1 MGRRRAGL
9 AGLIAALW
17 LIAAGVVVTAGAR
30 AQAALPPCGS
40 THWVAAWTADP
51 SGALGPGSSD
61 QTLRIVLTPH
71 IGGGEVR
78 VHVSN
83 RFGQKPVSINH
94 ASIGL
99 RQSGASLVPGS
110 AQQLTFGGQLGV
122 VVPVGGEAI
131 SDPAPLSFGP
141 FQDLAVSLYVLAP
154 TGPATGHYTARER
167 SYSTARSAG
176 DHSADPGASAF
187 AAQTTSTE
195 YVDAVDV
202 LEPAAMGAVV
212 AFGDSITDGYESSG
226 VSGSEDQSGIDAN
239 QRFPDYLAR
248 RLLAQPGGPRLSVL
262 NAGISGN
269 RLLVDGQQSLAGM
282 AGLARLDSDVLGVA
296 GVTDAIVLEGIND
309 IALLASANQMEVALK
324 QVVDRLHAQ
333 GIHVLLGT
341 LTPAGTGLL
350 NLGNLLPSIFID
362 SSANMVR
369 VAVNAWIRSGSSGAD
384 GVLDFDGAL
393 RGSAQPNELNLNLD
407 SGDHVHP
414 SSSGY
419 SRMADAVDLSS
430 LRGAQCAPAPP
441 AVATQLRVR
450 ARASTAGRL
459 RVTGTLTGGGPAC
472 AGTLVTIR
480 ALHGGHALFTRRVRV
495 DGRCAFVLTRRIAAR
510 GRIEVR
516 ASFAGTAA
524 LLASHAR
531 RVFVHAP

>member
-1 MGRRRAGL
+1 MGRRRARL
-9 AGLIAALW
+9 AGLTAAVW
-17 LIAAGVVVTAGAR
+17 LVAVATVAAGGAR
-30 AQAALPPCGS
+30 AQAPMASCGS

-71 IGGGEVR
+71 IGGGEIR
-78 VHVSN
+78 VHLSN
-83 RFGQKPVSINH
+83 RFGQKPVSVNH

-110 AQQLTFGGQLGV
+110 AQLLTFGGQPGV
-122 VVPVGGEAI
+122 IIPVGGEAI

-141 FQDLAVSLYVLAP
+141 FQDLAVSLYLAAP

-167 SYSTARSAG
+167 SYSTARSGG
-176 DHSADPGASAF
+176 DHSADPGAGAF
-187 AAQTTSTE
+187 TAQTTTAQ

-202 LEPAAMGAVV
+202 MAPASVGAIV

-226 VSGSEDQSGIDAN
+226 VAGSEDQSGIDAN
-239 QRFPDYLAR
+239 QRYPDYLAR

-269 RLLVDGQQSLAGM
+269 RLLVDGQQSLAGTS
-282 AGLARLDSDVLGVA
+282 GLSRLDSDVLGVS

-309 IALLASANQMEVALK
+309 IALLASANQMETALK

-333 GIHVLLGT
+333 GIRVLIGT

-350 NLGNLLPSIFID
+350 NLGNLLPSIYID

-393 RGSAQPNELNLNLD
+393 RAASLPNELNLSLD

-414 SSSGY
+414 SGNGY
-419 SRMADAVDLSS
+419 SHMADAVDLSS
-430 LRGAQCAPAPP
+430 LRGAQCAAAAP

-450 ARASTAGRL
+450 GRVAAGGRL
-459 RVTGTLTGGGPAC
+459 RVTGTLAGGGAHC
-472 AGTLVTIR
+472 AGTQVTIH
-480 ALHGGHALFTRRVRV
+480 AVHGGRSVFTRRVRV
-495 DGRCAFVLTRRIAAR
+495 NGSCSFSLTRRIAAH
-510 GRIEVR
+510 GRIEIR
-516 ASFAGTAA
+516 ASFLGTAT

>member
-1 MGRRRAGL
+1 MGRRSARV
-9 AGLIAALW
+9 
-17 LIAAGVVVTAGAR
+17 AGVVAGLWLAAACALAAGAR
-30 AQAALPPCGS
+30 AQVSLPACGS
-40 THWVAAWTADP
+40 SHWVAAWTADP

-71 IGGGEVR
+71 IGGGQVR
-78 VHVSN
+78 VHLSN
-83 RFGQKPVSINH
+83 RFGQKPVSVNH

-99 RQSGASLVPGS
+99 RQSGAALIPGS

-122 VVPVGGEAI
+122 VIPVGGEAI
-131 SDPAPLSFGP
+131 SDPASISFGP
-141 FQDLAVSLYVLAP
+141 FQDLAVSLYVMAP
-154 TGPATGHYTARER
+154 TGPATGHFTARER
-167 SYSTARSAG
+167 SYATARSAG
-176 DHSADPGASAF
+176 DHSADAGASAF
-187 AAQTTSTE
+187 AAQTTSAE
-195 YVDAVDV
+195 YVDAIDV
-202 LEPAAMGAVV
+202 LAPAAVGGIV

-226 VSGSEDQSGIDAN
+226 TSGAEDQSGIDAN

-282 AGLARLDSDVLGVA
+282 AGLARLDNDVLGVA

-309 IALLASANQMEVALK
+309 IALLASANQMEAALK
-324 QVVDRLHAQ
+324 QVVDRLHAR
-333 GIHVLLGT
+333 GIRVLLGT

-350 NLGNLLPSIFID
+350 NLGNLLPSIYID

-393 RGSAQPNELNLNLD
+393 RAASLPNELNLSLD

-414 SSSGY
+414 SANGY

-430 LRGAQCAPAPP
+430 LRGAQCAAAAPP
-441 AVATQLRVR
+441 AATQLRVR
-450 ARASTAGRL
+450 ARVGATGRL
-459 RVTGTLTGGGPAC
+459 RVTGTLAGGGSAC

-480 ALHGGHALFTRRVRV
+480 ALHGGHAVFARRVRV
-495 DGRCAFVLTRRIAAR
+495 GGRCTFAVTRRITVH
-510 GRIEVR
+510 GRVEIR